1 LGSVLGSLQELLA
14 MFSVSTEMLVFVA
27 VFTTVLSALVLTGQT
42 ARFGL
47 WFEDFSHRFGESGD

>member
-1 LGSVLGSLQELLA
+1 